1 MDGGTIK
8 HSLRADSGGVN
19 ALCFSPNGTK
29 LAGGDQAVRVFD
41 VDSGDL
47 ILEIEGHTE
56 HLYSVVWSLDG
67 SQLFTGS
74 WDQTIRHWDSETGE
88 EIGEPWMGHTGIV
101 HFLSLSLDGT
111 KLVSTSADHT
121 VRFWAVDSGDPIGEP
136 LQHDSDLWAVGFSP
150 SGEFVACGGADRKVS
165 IWRVPWW
172 DDSKAEVIVHFQLSW
187 IASYHN
193 CDCRRINHF

>member
-1 MDGGTIK
+1 MAGSGWIEGLAVTRDDKMILGGGKGNGLRIWDVETQRLIEEWDSDDTTIRCIAMSPDSALVASGHGRGGIIVREMDGGTIK

-88 EIGEPWMGHTGIV
+88 EIGEPWM
-101 HFLSLSLDGT
+101 
-111 KLVSTSADHT
+111 
-121 VRFWAVDSGDPIGEP
+121 
-136 LQHDSDLWAVGFSP
+136 
-150 SGEFVACGGADRKVS
+150 
-165 IWRVPWW
+165 
-172 DDSKAEVIVHFQLSW
+172 
-187 IASYHN
+187 
-193 CDCRRINHF
+193 